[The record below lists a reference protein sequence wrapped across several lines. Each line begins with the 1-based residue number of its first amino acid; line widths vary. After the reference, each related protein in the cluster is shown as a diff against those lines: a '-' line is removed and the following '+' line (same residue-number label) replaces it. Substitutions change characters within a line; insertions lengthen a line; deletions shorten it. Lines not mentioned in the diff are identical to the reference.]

1 MLLLLA
7 ALPALLGL
15 SFVFDLWGDE
25 DDPIKVTDEQ
35 PYFGGDNDDEI
46 EGNSDDNIIL
56 AGGGGDNV
64 SGGAGNDLISGEAGN
79 DNIEG
84 NAGND
89 LIFGAA
95 GDDEIAGNEGND
107 VMVGN
112 GGDDILNGGAGAD
125 TVEGGSGNDE
135 LFLGAGDDES
145 GTLTGNDEPDDALSS
160 FLQVGDDLVH
170 GGQGN
175 DQIFDRRGANALF
188 GDAGDDYVDALDD
201 GDVSPDTV
209 DGGAGDDR
217 VVVDDGDTVTGGEG
231 DDSFI
236 VWRFEAEDND
246 VVTVTDFN
254 PETDRLSL
262 DWKGTTQDADQL
274 FYRDVEG
281 GTMISYNDIDLAFLQ
296 NVTASQLPEA
306 TIEFA
311 FT

>member
-15 SFVFDLWGDE
+15 SFVFDLWGD
-25 DDPIKVTDEQ
+25 D
-35 PYFGGDNDDEI
+35 DDEI
-46 EGNSDDNIIL
+46 EVTGEEPYYGDDSADVITGDSDNNAIL
-56 AGGGGDNV
+56 AGGGDDHV
-64 SGGAGNDLISGEAGN
+64 SGGAGNDLIFGEAGN
-79 DNIEG
+79 DEIEG
-84 NAGND
+84 ND
-89 LIFGAA
+89 
-95 GDDEIAGNEGND
+95 GND
-107 VMVGN
+107 VLVGN
-112 GGDDILNGGAGAD
+112 GGNDTIYGRTGAD